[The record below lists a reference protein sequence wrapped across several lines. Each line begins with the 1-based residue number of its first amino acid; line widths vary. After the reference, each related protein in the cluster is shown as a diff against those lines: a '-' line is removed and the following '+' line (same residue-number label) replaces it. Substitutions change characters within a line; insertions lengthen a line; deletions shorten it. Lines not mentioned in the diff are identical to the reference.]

1 MTYEFTGSGALD
13 YAPCRYGCS
22 KLLFRG
28 PRRSLAGEFCL
39 ALGGSETYGKF
50 VEHPWPALLER
61 RLQVPVVNLGYLNA
75 GPDLFAH
82 EPFLSEVTRAARMS
96 VIQLMGAAN
105 MSNRFYAVHPRRND
119 RFLRASAL
127 MRDLFPG
134 ADFAEFSFTRHMLES
149 LHDQAPEAFARL
161 ASELQATW
169 VSRMR
174 TLLDRIDG
182 PKVILWLRDYH
193 TRARLPPLGSEPAL
207 VTGAMVDHVRPYAD
221 LVVEVTPSPAA
232 RQAGLA
238 GMVFP
243 PTEAPAAADMPGP
256 RIHEEVAEALAPVIT
271 KLL

>member
-1 MTYEFTGSGALD
+1 MTYEFTGCGALD

-28 PRRSLAGEFCL
+28 PRRSLAGEFCV

-50 VEHPWPALLER
+50 VERPWPALLER
-61 RLQVPVVNLGYLNA
+61 RLFLPVVNLGYLNA

-82 EPFLSEVTRAARMS
+82 EPFVSEVARAARVS
-96 VIQLMGAAN
+96 VIQLMGVAN

-119 RFLRASAL
+119 RFLRASAA
-127 MRDLFPG
+127 MHDLFPN
-134 ADFAEFSFTRHMLES
+134 ADFAEFSFTRHMLQS
-149 LHDQAPEAFARL
+149 LHDQAPDAFARL
-161 ASELQATW
+161 SSELQATW

-174 TLLDRIDG
+174 ALLERTFG
-182 PKVILWLRDYH
+182 PKIVLWLRDYH
-193 TRARLPPLGSEPAL
+193 AQARPAPLGHDPAL
-207 VTGAMVDHVRPYAD
+207 VTAPMVDRIRPYAD

-256 RIHEEVAEALAPVIT
+256 RVHEEVAEALAPVIA
-271 KLL
+271 KML